1 MVFIF
6 LDPTVNKFDDENFA
20 ENEKLF
26 VVGVAGC
33 DGGGGRGGGNQRSS
47 QVSFLENTEDG
58 LTNGSNAID

>member
-1 MVFIF
+1 MTKKKVASNGFH
-6 LDPTVNKFDDENFA
+6 LSPTVNKFEDGNFA

-47 QVSFLENTEDG
+47 QVLLWKT
-58 LTNGSNAID
+58 LKMV

>member
-6 LDPTVNKFDDENFA
+6 LDTTVSKEDENFA

-47 QVSFLENTEDG
+47 QVLFWKTLKMV
-58 LTNGSNAID
+58 

>member
-6 LDPTVNKFDDENFA
+6 LDPTVNKFEDEKFADDG
-20 ENEKLF
+20 KLF

-47 QVSFLENTEDG
+47 
-58 LTNGSNAID
+58 

>member
-6 LDPTVNKFDDENFA
+6 LDPTVNKFDDEKFA

-47 QVSFLENTEDG
+47 QVLLWKT
-58 LTNGSNAID
+58 LKMV